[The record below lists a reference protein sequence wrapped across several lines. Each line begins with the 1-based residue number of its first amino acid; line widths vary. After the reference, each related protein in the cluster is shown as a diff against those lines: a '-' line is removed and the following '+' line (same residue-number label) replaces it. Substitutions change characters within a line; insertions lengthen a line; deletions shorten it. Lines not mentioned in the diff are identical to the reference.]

1 MLNDLNIRI
10 DIKGYGYWVEAVK
23 YVVLNN
29 KVTYFM
35 TKEIYYNIAKTMN
48 TTPER
53 VERALRHAIDGK
65 YEEISEEDKAKIKEE
80 LTLLLQQKSQ
90 GVIGYVRNIEAVIEA
105 KKNNE
110 KMLAE
115 SRKADERR
123 LENYKKYVKE
133 CMENNGITKIETGLG
148 NLSIAKSPISI
159 EITNEDEIPAEFKQ
173 EIRTMKIDK
182 KAIADNFKSTGELIN
197 GVIIHTDNTN
207 LRIK

>member
-1 MLNDLNIRI
+1 MSDLSLYKIA
-10 DIKGYGYWVEAVK
+10 GAFP
-23 YVVLNN
+23 VLMEN
-29 KVTYFM
+29 
-35 TKEIYYNIAKTMN
+35 
-48 TTPER
+48 
-53 VERALRHAIDGK
+53 
-65 YEEISEEDKAKIKEE
+65 EEISEEDKAKIKEE

-123 LENYKKYVKE
+123 LENFKKYVKE

-173 EIRTMKIDK
+173 EVRTIKIDK
-182 KAIADNFKSTGELIN
+182 KAIEDNFKSTGELIN